1 MQILQT
7 TQDFVKSME
16 DCWHQAKRLT
26 NEAIKDLNELRI
38 KEMKV
43 NKEANREGLHR
54 NDLNIDKL
62 EEAGIEKIDEVLEN
76 FCKNMD
82 HLFL

>member
-1 MQILQT
+1 
-7 TQDFVKSME
+7 
-16 DCWHQAKRLT
+16 LT